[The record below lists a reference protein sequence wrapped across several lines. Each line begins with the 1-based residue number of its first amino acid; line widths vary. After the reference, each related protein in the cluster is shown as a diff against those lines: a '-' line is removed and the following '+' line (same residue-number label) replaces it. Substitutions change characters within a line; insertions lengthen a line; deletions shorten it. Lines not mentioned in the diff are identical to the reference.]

1 MLSDPIADL
10 LSGIKNAYLVDK
22 EGIEVPYSKIKE
34 NLTKILVKKGYIKS
48 SKSNPPAG
56 GQSSNK
62 KTLILTLKYKDK
74 KPVLTNIKRI
84 SKPGVRIYVKKEKIP
99 RVLSGLGTVIL
110 STPKGLMTG
119 KEARKKG
126 LGGEVICEIW

>member
-1 MLSDPIADL
+1 
-10 LSGIKNAYLVDK
+10 
-22 EGIEVPYSKIKE
+22 
-34 NLTKILVKKGYIKS
+34 LVKKGYIRS
-48 SKSNPPAG
+48 SKLAPPAKPMVTHG
-56 GQSSNK
+56 KAQSSK
-62 KTLILTLKYKDK
+62 LKTLILTLKYKDK

-99 RVLSGLGTVIL
+99 RVLGGLGTVIL